1 MGVVIHYEEDH
12 GGRPAW
18 RAWYTVSDC
27 WFGGWVRRPE
37 SILRQVVGRTKDARF
52 AYYFEAEPDPRVTVP
67 PVGFFV
73 PGFHAI
79 PAGAR
84 LATPAD
90 YNAYMRAVWLGTCA
104 EVQARARQ
112 YGEGYWYQRGFE
124 GLTAD
129 PAKVPRPSD

>member
-27 WFGGWVRRPE
+27 WFGRWVRRPE
-37 SILRQVVGRTKDARF
+37 SILRQVVGDKVDPV
-52 AYYFEAEPDPRVTVP
+52 AYFFEPDPDSRVTVP
-67 PVGFFV
+67 PVSYYV
-73 PGFHAI
+73 SGFHVVPEGAK
-79 PAGAR
+79 PATA
-84 LATPAD
+84 AD
-90 YNAYMRAVWLGTCA
+90 YDAYMRAVWLGTCA